1 MGNVKQPVLLQQ
13 GQSVFIE
20 CEIET
25 VITHD
30 DQCIQPLQIA
40 ALTILLAEMFKVYF
54 KAAGVMQRV
63 QRG

>member
-1 MGNVKQPVLLQQ
+1 MSNSRLVLLQQ
-13 GQSVFIE
+13 GQLVFIE
-20 CEIET
+20 CEIGT

-30 DQCIQPLQIA
+30 DQCILPLQIA
-40 ALTILLAEMFKVYF
+40 ALTISLAETFNVYF